1 MSLNCVPIVARLRQK
16 LGVAMVS
23 RFAFY
28 AILGVAIGVAICSEV
43 SRFLKRCDRM
53 SRLWTECR
61 TFVGYIRMIL
71 MYRDT
76 WRQNRDTFFRIKRHR
91 DTFATLQ
98 VSRCFG
104 QLEALIPMLLGDR
117 SSLFTNR
124 DTSPDFLAQN
134 KKINIFNPYSCR
146 DPILPYFRHN

>member
-1 MSLNCVPIVARLRQK
+1 MEHGSRNKFQATRIPDQMSLNCVPIVARLRQK
-16 LGVAMVS
+16 LGVAEVS

-28 AILGVAIGVAICSEV
+28 AILGVAIGVAICLEV

-104 QLEALIPMLLGDR
+104 QLERLYQC
-117 SSLFTNR
+117 F
-124 DTSPDFLAQN
+124 
-134 KKINIFNPYSCR
+134 
-146 DPILPYFRHN
+146 

>member
-1 MSLNCVPIVARLRQK
+1 MGFLPLFITRPGSTYQFPRDTDHGPSSTAHGPIKMNCVPIVARLRQK

-28 AILGVAIGVAICSEV
+28 AILGVAIGVAICLGV

-104 QLEALIPMLLGDR
+104 QLERLYQC
-117 SSLFTNR
+117 F
-124 DTSPDFLAQN
+124 
-134 KKINIFNPYSCR
+134 
-146 DPILPYFRHN
+146 

>member
-1 MSLNCVPIVARLRQK
+1 VYDRINYSWWMEHGPRNMDQMSLNCVPIVARLRQK
-16 LGVAMVS
+16 LGVAVVS

-28 AILGVAIGVAICSEV
+28 AILGVAIGVAICLEV

-104 QLEALIPMLLGDR
+104 QLERLYQC
-117 SSLFTNR
+117 F
-124 DTSPDFLAQN
+124 
-134 KKINIFNPYSCR
+134 
-146 DPILPYFRHN
+146 